1 MPENRKL
8 TKKQQAFVEEYVID
22 LNATRAAIA
31 SGYSKK
37 TAAVI
42 GHENRN
48 KPNIKKEIDAHLK
61 ILQDARIA
69 DATEVLET
77 ITSVM
82 RGETKDV
89 MNVDGFMEKYVNPR
103 DVLKAAELLGKRHAL
118 FTDNLNI
125 EGQIDQVII
134 LDDIPDE

>member
-8 TKKQQAFVEEYVID
+8 TKKQKAFVEEYVID

-31 SGYSKK
+31 SGYSEK
-37 TAAVI
+37 TAGVI
-42 GHENRN
+42 GHENLN

-69 DATEVLET
+69 DASEVLET
-77 ITSVM
+77 ITAVM

-89 MNVDGFMEKYVNPR
+89 MNVDGIMKKYVNPR

-118 FTDNLNI
+118 FTDNVNI
-125 EGQIDQVII
+125 DGQIEQVII